1 MRRRRCCA
9 SSCVRGARF
18 GGEGRDALERARAVQ
33 RSVILDAIADWS
45 PREQRVFAEL
55 MDRFVWR
62 FVAFALDECA
72 DGNRLLE
79 G

>member
-1 MRRRRCCA
+1 M
-9 SSCVRGARF
+9 
-18 GGEGRDALERARAVQ
+18 Q